1 MKKKLLVTSLLVAS
15 TLFVGCGIIPAK
27 QPEVS
32 APVETND
39 PVLTDEEQEK
49 INRIEEMTAEA
60 EKEALDNAKTDLESD
75 IEEPVDAEPVD
86 DETTTDATSEKT
98 AEDFYSQPEIKAQMD
113 TVISNLIA
121 QNAGVFKDIKWEVN
135 GNSYT
140 YTYYIEDSIETTDE
154 MLKSIES
161 GLIAQKDTLLASERK
176 LVGVDDITIEFIY
189 IQGDK
194 ELINVVYE

>member
-1 MKKKLLVTSLLVAS
+1 M
-15 TLFVGCGIIPAK
+15 
-27 QPEVS
+27 
-32 APVETND
+32 ETND

-86 DETTTDATSEKT
+86 DETTTDAASEKT

-140 YTYYIEDSIETTDE
+140 YTYYIEDSIQTTDE

-161 GLIAQKDTLLASERK
+161 GLVAQKDTLLANERK